1 MPYIQSILIF
11 LMVILNLTGY
21 MEIGDLS
28 PSSPYLYLMIGV
40 LVSFFFGLWALFM
53 FFDLTHRYRLLN
65 HFQYRKKSG
74 LLKAIVILVN
84 IQVSAWQ
91 SATLLF

>member
-1 MPYIQSILIF
+1 MPYVQSVLIF
-11 LMVILNLTGY
+11 LMVILSITNN
-21 MEIGDLS
+21 MEIGDLGLD
-28 PSSPYLYLMIGV
+28 SPYLYLMVGV

-84 IQVSAWQ
+84 IQVMS
-91 SATLLF
+91 

>member
-1 MPYIQSILIF
+1 
-11 LMVILNLTGY
+11 MVILSITNN
-21 MEIGDLS
+21 MEIGDLGLD
-28 PSSPYLYLMIGV
+28 SPYLYLMVGV

-84 IQVSAWQ
+84 IQVMS
-91 SATLLF
+91 